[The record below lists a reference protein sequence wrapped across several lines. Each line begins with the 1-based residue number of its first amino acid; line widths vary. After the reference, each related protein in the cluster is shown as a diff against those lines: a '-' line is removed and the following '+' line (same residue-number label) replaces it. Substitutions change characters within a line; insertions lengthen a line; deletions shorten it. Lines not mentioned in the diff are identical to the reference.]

1 MKQMAGRS
9 FSLRHPATGPRA
21 ILPVVSSTSA
31 YASRSWIG
39 SKLTT
44 RTLNQRHLLHR
55 AVLHPQLSVEAR
67 LHGHHAALVVGARAP
82 ISREHEQDKGW
93 SPGP

>member
-1 MKQMAGRS
+1 MKQMLPKL
-9 FSLRHPATGPRA
+9 FLRHPATGPRA
-21 ILPVVSSTSA
+21 ILPAA

-39 SKLTT
+39 SKLAT

-55 AVLHPQLSVEAR
+55 AVLDPQLSVEAR
-67 LHGHHAALVVGARAP
+67 LHGHHVALVVGARAP
-82 ISREHEQDKGW
+82 ISREHEQGKAW